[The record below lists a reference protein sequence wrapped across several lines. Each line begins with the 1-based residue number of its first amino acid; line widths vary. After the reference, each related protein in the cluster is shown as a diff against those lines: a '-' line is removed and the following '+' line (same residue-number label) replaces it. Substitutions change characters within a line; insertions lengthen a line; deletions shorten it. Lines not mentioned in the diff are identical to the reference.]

1 MKRGVKILIVF
12 LVVISFILIGGFYI
26 FSSSCTLIG
35 CMSTLTLVLPEPI
48 PSDNL
53 AVVIDDYE
61 IVDNCNRRYQNF
73 GSGRYENRIY
83 LPSQHLLSSELIKEI
98 SSLKIGYRETCESE
112 ITTVYSY
119 SNLPVEY
126 KSSQPN
132 GPRCEPTCYNAVI
145 TLE

>member
-61 IVDNCNRRYQNF
+61 IVDNCNGRYQNF

-126 KSSQPN
+126 KSFQPN